1 MHTLKSK
8 WDVERAAVWLRQR
21 GWMNPAPA
29 AGPVS
34 DAVPDAVSDAVS
46 DAVPT
51 LVADAVAG
59 AVPACAPPAT
69 SAAACTD
76 DEVDIAGWPALVAPF
91 YD

>member
-46 DAVPT
+46 DAV
-51 LVADAVAG
+51 AG